1 MTDPAA
7 LFKQQAGEL
16 AAGLVESGMVVGLG
30 TGSTAIFSIRRVAD
44 RLRAGEISGIVAI
57 ATSRATAEAA
67 RALGIPL
74 LADDIPRTIDLTI
87 DGADEVDPSLDLIK
101 GGGGALLREKIVA
114 QASRREVIVVDEGKL
129 SPRLG
134 THWALPVEV
143 LAFGWR
149 SQARFLEGLGA
160 TATPRVHGDDL
171 YRTDSGN
178 MILDSRFGPIADP
191 AALAH
196 ALEGRAGIIA
206 HGLFL
211 GIAQDLIV
219 GGAIGVR
226 HLRRSAVGRGQNA
239 WPVHAEGTE

>member
-7 LFKQQAGEL
+7 RFKQQAGEL
-16 AAGLVESGMVVGLG
+16 AAGLVDSGMVVGLG
-30 TGSTAIFSIRRVAD
+30 TGSTAIFSIRRVAE
-44 RLRAGEISGIVAI
+44 RLHAGEISGIVAI

-160 TATPRVHGDDL
+160 VVTPRKQGDGPYL
-171 YRTDSGN
+171 TDGGN
-178 MILDSRFGPIADP
+178 MILDSRFGAIAD
-191 AALAH
+191 ASALASK
-196 ALEGRAGIIA
+196 LEARAGIIE

-211 GIAQDLIV
+211 GLAQEVIV
-219 GGAIGVR
+219 AGAAGVR
-226 HLRRSAVGRGQNA
+226 HVRRGEPM
-239 WPVHAEGTE
+239 PVPMEPSR